1 MPVNAPLCDLLTD
14 LIISCHQ
21 TGEIVYANPAAQ
33 RWSDRPLREQRF
45 TALPLFDD
53 TQKGQKFF
61 DAARLATPDQPTPP
75 WELIIGTSDNY
86 TIATFRGFYQDDQVI
101 IVGNVET
108 ETVSKMQ
115 QELLDLTSE
124 LAESQREVRRQNRAL
139 HQSLADQRDLVR
151 TIMRLTSPSVP
162 IWDGALF
169 LQLAGAT
176 SRPDFDRRVHELW
189 HRSGDQSARYVI
201 LDMSNITG
209 IDGSMVERV
218 VAASHVL
225 GNLGVQALLSD
236 AGSGLAI
243 ALKQRGPNG
252 AGLRLFSDVH
262 QAVSYI
268 GATTA
273 TAMSHHEGEA

>member
-1 MPVNAPLCDLLTD
+1 M
-14 LIISCHQ
+14 
-21 TGEIVYANPAAQ
+21 YANPAAQ
-33 RWSDRPLREQRF
+33 RWSDRPLKEQCF

-61 DAARLATPDQPTPP
+61 DAACHATPEEPTPP
-75 WELIIGTSDNY
+75 WELVIGTSDTY
-86 TIATFRGFYQDDQVI
+86 TIATFRGFYQNNQVI

-139 HQSLADQRDLVR
+139 HQALADQRDLVR

-169 LQLAGAT
+169 LQLVGPT
-176 SRPDFDRRVHELW
+176 SHPKFNQRVQEIW
-189 HRSGDQSARYVI
+189 RRSGEQSARYVI
-201 LDMSNITG
+201 LDMSNMTS
-209 IDGSMVERV
+209 IDGDMVACV
-218 VAASHVL
+218 MAASQVL
-225 GNLGVQALLSD
+225 GGLHVQTLLAD
-236 AGSGLAI
+236 AGSGFAM
-243 ALKQRGPNG
+243 ALKKHDING
-252 AGLRLFSDVH
+252 TVFHLFKDVH

-273 TAMSHHEGEA
+273 TALAHE